1 MKLYV
6 DIKAGQFECHGTI
19 ELGIKM
25 TSRTLNVDAL
35 FESPDIYL
43 IYNYANRNR
52 TRQSFNS

>member
-19 ELGIKM
+19 ELGIKI
-25 TSRTLNVDAL
+25 TSRTLSVDAL

-43 IYNYANRNR
+43 IDNYAYCHR
-52 TRQSFNS
+52 THQSFNP